1 MACIFL
7 KIILYFKL
15 KDTVMN
21 LLLILKL
28 ELLQVI
34 KNALGLS
41 DEDAARVDISLNVG
55 KDRTFGDMSCNA
67 AMMLAKKLEK
77 NPRALAQE
85 IEQIIMAASQNEEN
99 TVLFGTI
106 KSVEIA
112 GPGFLNITL
121 NNEIWWTLAL
131 EFFQQKDMFFQLDFD
146 EKDRQ
151 KYLIEFVSAN
161 PTGPLHLGHGRGAI
175 IGDTLARVINFLGH
189 SAEKEFYINDAGNQ
203 LAILGKSLKIRC
215 MQELGEQVVFPE
227 DGYAGQYMIDL
238 AKECVEQLGRD
249 VIKNDERFFADY
261 AKERMLASQ
270 RRDLENYRVVFD
282 RWFSEKTLHD
292 SGAVAG
298 TIELL
303 KKEGLVY
310 EQDGALW
317 FKSTQFGDDKD
328 RVVKKS
334 DGSWTYIAADI
345 AYHKDK
351 FDRGYTKMVNILGQD
366 HHGYVKRLKATM
378 DAIGCQA
385 DKLDVIL
392 YQLVTI
398 KENDVVLRMSKRSG
412 KFTQLSDVIDEV
424 GVDVA
429 RFFYL
434 NRKAEAHLEFDLATA
449 LKKTDENPVF
459 YIQYAYVRICSLLEK
474 ARQSGQFDEY
484 LNVLFTGGWDE
495 EELVNI
501 VKSMGEHEFA
511 VLRKIAQ
518 LQDILSSVA
527 FGYQT
532 HLLSYY
538 TWELAQAFHNY
549 YTNNKVVDIENIGQ
563 SKVRLFT
570 VILAKDALEICLDLL
585 GLSKPEKM

>member
-1 MACIFL
+1 MS
-7 KIILYFKL
+7 
-15 KDTVMN
+15 
-21 LLLILKL
+21 ILKL
-28 ELLQVI
+28 GLLQVI
-34 KNALGLS
+34 KKALNLS
-41 DEDAARVDISLNVG
+41 DEDMSRVDIALNVDKG
-55 KDRTFGDMSCNA
+55 REFGDMSCNA
-67 AMMLAKKLEK
+67 AMMLSKQLEK
-77 NPRALAQE
+77 NPRQLAQE
-85 IEQIIMAASQNEEN
+85 IEQAIILASQNEEN
-99 TVLFGTI
+99 PIIFGAI

-121 NNEIWWTLAL
+121 NHEVWWTLAL
-131 EFFQQKDMFFQLDFD
+131 EFFQQKDMFFQLEFD
-146 EKDRQ
+146 EKERQ

-175 IGDTLARVINFLGH
+175 IGDTLARVLNFLGH
-189 SAEKEFYINDAGNQ
+189 CAEKEFYINDAGNQ
-203 LAILGKSLKIRC
+203 LEILGKSLKIRC
-215 MQELGEQVVFPE
+215 LQECGQAVELPE
-227 DGYAGQYMIDL
+227 NGYAGQYMVDL
-238 AKECVEQLGRD
+238 AKQCIDELGRD
-249 VIKNDERFFADY
+249 VIKNDEHFFADY
-261 AKERMLASQ
+261 AKEKMLALQ
-270 RRDLENYRVVFD
+270 HKDLENYRVVFD

-292 SGAVAG
+292 SGAVAS

-303 KKEGLVY
+303 KEKGLVY
-310 EQDGALW
+310 ELDGALW

-334 DGSWTYIAADI
+334 DGSWTYIGADI

-351 FDRGYTKMVNILGQD
+351 FDRGYTKLVNILGQD

-378 DAIGCQA
+378 EAIGCPA
-385 DKLDVIL
+385 DRLDVIL

-398 KENDVVLRMSKRSG
+398 KENDVVLRMSKRAG
-412 KFTQLSDVIDEV
+412 KFTQLSDVIEAV

-474 ARQSGQFDEY
+474 ARQTAQFDDY
-484 LNVLFTGGWDE
+484 LNVLFTGGWND
-495 EELVNI
+495 EELVGI
-501 VKSMGEHEFA
+501 VKSMTEHEFA
-511 VLRKIAQ
+511 ALRKIVQ
-518 LQDILSSVA
+518 LQDILGSVA

-538 TWELAQAFHNY
+538 TWELAQALHNY
-549 YTNNKVVDIENIGQ
+549 YTNNKIIDIDNIGQ

-570 VILAKDALEICLDLL
+570 VILVKDALEICLDLL

>member
-1 MACIFL
+1 
-7 KIILYFKL
+7 
-15 KDTVMN
+15 MN
-21 LLLILKL
+21 LLSMLKL

-34 KNALGLS
+34 KKSLSLS
-41 DEDAARVDISLNVG
+41 DEDMARVDIALNVD
-55 KDRTFGDMSCNA
+55 KDKTFGDMSCNA
-67 AMMLAKKLEK
+67 AMMLAKQLEK
-77 NPRALAQE
+77 NPRQLAQE
-85 IEQIIMAASQNEEN
+85 IEQAITLACQNEEN
-99 TVLFGTI
+99 ALLFGAI
-106 KSVEIA
+106 KSIEIA

-121 NNEIWWTLAL
+121 NHEVWWTLAL
-131 EFFQQKDMFFQLDFD
+131 EFFQQKDMFFQLEFD
-146 EKDRQ
+146 EENRQ

-175 IGDTLARVINFLGH
+175 IGDTLARVLNFLGH

-203 LAILGKSLKIRC
+203 LAILGNSLKIRC
-215 MQELGEQVVFPE
+215 LQQCGQTVELPE
-227 DGYAGQYMIDL
+227 NGYAGQYMIDL
-238 AKECVEQLGRD
+238 AKECIDELGRD
-249 VIKNDERFFADY
+249 VIKNDEKFFADY
-261 AKERMLASQ
+261 AKEKMLALQ
-270 RRDLENYRVVFD
+270 HKDLENYRVVFD

-292 SGAVAG
+292 SGAVAS

-303 KKEGLVY
+303 REKGLVY

-317 FKSTQFGDDKD
+317 FKSTQFGDEKD

-334 DGSWTYIAADI
+334 DGSWTYIGADI

-351 FDRGYTKMVNILGQD
+351 FDRGYTKLVNILGQD

-378 DAIGCQA
+378 EAIGCQA
-385 DKLDVIL
+385 DRLDVIL

-398 KENDVVLRMSKRSG
+398 KENDVVLRMSKRAG
-412 KFTQLSDVIDEV
+412 KFTQLSDVIEAV

-474 ARQSGQFDEY
+474 ARQSAQFDDY
-484 LNVLFTGGWDE
+484 LNVLFTGGWND
-495 EELVNI
+495 EELVGI
-501 VKSMGEHEFA
+501 VKAMTEHEFA
-511 VLRKIAQ
+511 VLRKIVQ
-518 LQDILSSVA
+518 LQDILGNIA
-527 FGYQT
+527 LGYQT

-538 TWELAQAFHNY
+538 TWELAQALHNY
-549 YTNNKVVDIENIGQ
+549 YTNNKIVDIENIGQ
-563 SKVRLFT
+563 SKTRLFT
-570 VILAKDALEICLDLL
+570 VILIKDALEICLDLL